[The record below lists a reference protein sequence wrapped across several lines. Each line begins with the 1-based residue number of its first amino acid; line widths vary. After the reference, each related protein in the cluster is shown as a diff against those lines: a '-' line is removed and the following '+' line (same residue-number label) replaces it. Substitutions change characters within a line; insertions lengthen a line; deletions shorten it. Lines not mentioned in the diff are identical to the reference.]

1 VEIINLCLDTNT
13 YSAFL
18 AGKAAA
24 VKRIS
29 QAVHIWIPAPVLGE
43 LRAGFAKGSKAAQNE
58 LLLQEF
64 LASQHVHVIAIDEA
78 VTRCYA
84 KIFDQL
90 RKAGTPI
97 PTNDLWIAAC
107 VMHACFPL
115 YSIDAHFEYVQGIE
129 LIGA

>member
-1 VEIINLCLDTNT
+1 MEISNLCLDTNT

-29 QAVHIWIPAPVLGE
+29 QVAHIWLSAPVLGE
-43 LRAGFAKGSKAAQNE
+43 LRAGFAKGSKAATNE

-90 RKAGTPI
+90 RKDGTPI

-107 VMHACFPL
+107 VMHIGFPL
-115 YSIDAHFEYVQGIE
+115 YSLDAHFKHVQGIE
-129 LIGA
+129 LISI

>member
-1 VEIINLCLDTNT
+1 MEISNLCLDTNT

-24 VKRIS
+24 IKRIA
-29 QAVHIWIPAPVLGE
+29 QFNHIWLPAPVLGE
-43 LRAGFAKGSKAAQNE
+43 LRAGFAKGSKTAENE

-64 LASQHVHVIAIDEA
+64 LASHHVHVIAIDEA

-90 RKAGTPI
+90 RRDGTPI
-97 PTNDLWIAAC
+97 PTNDVWIAAC
-107 VMHACFPL
+107 VMHAGFAL
-115 YSIDAHFEYVQGIE
+115 YSLDSHFKHVQGIE
-129 LIGA
+129 LISS

>member
-1 VEIINLCLDTNT
+1 MEISNLCLDTNT

-18 AGKAAA
+18 AGKAVA

-29 QAVHIWIPAPVLGE
+29 QVEHIWLPAPVLGE
-43 LRAGFAKGSKAAQNE
+43 LRAGFAKGSKAAANE

-90 RKAGTPI
+90 RKDGSPI

-107 VMHACFPL
+107 VMHVGFPV
-115 YSIDAHFEYVQGIE
+115 YSLDAHFKHVSGIE
-129 LIGA
+129 LIST

>member
-1 VEIINLCLDTNT
+1 MEISNLCLDTNT

-29 QAVHIWIPAPVLGE
+29 QAEHIWLPAPVLGE
-43 LRAGFAKGSKAAQNE
+43 LRAGFAKGSKAAANE

-64 LASQHVHVIAIDEA
+64 LTSQHVHVIAIDEA

-90 RKAGTPI
+90 RKDGSPI

-107 VMHACFPL
+107 VMHVGFPL
-115 YSIDAHFEYVQGIE
+115 YSLDAHFKSVRGID
-129 LIGA
+129 LISS

>member
-1 VEIINLCLDTNT
+1 VEVNNLCLDTNT

-24 VKRIS
+24 IKRIS
-29 QAVHIWIPAPVLGE
+29 QVQHIWLPAPVLGE
-43 LRAGFAKGSKAAQNE
+43 LRAGFAKGSKQAENE

-64 LASQHVHVIAIDEA
+64 LASRHVHVIPIDEA

-84 KIFDQL
+84 RIFDQL
-90 RKAGTPI
+90 RRAGTPI

-107 VMHACFPL
+107 VMHAGYPL
-115 YSIDAHFEYVQGIE
+115 YSHDAHFQHVEGIS
-129 LIGA
+129 LMSA

>member
-1 VEIINLCLDTNT
+1 MEISNLCLDTNT

-29 QAVHIWIPAPVLGE
+29 QADHIWLPAPVLGE
-43 LRAGFAKGSKAAQNE
+43 LRTGFAKGSKAAANE
-58 LLLQEF
+58 LLLQEI
-64 LASQHVHVIAIDEA
+64 LASQHVHLIAIDEA

-90 RKAGTPI
+90 RKDGSPI

-107 VMHACFPL
+107 VMHVGFPL
-115 YSIDAHFEYVQGIE
+115 YSLDAHFKQVQGIV
-129 LIGA
+129 LIAI

>member
-1 VEIINLCLDTNT
+1 MEISNLCLDTNT

-18 AGKAAA
+18 AGQAAA
-24 VKRIS
+24 IRRIS
-29 QAVHIWIPAPVLGE
+29 QADHIWLPAPVLGE
-43 LRAGFAKGSKAAQNE
+43 LRAGYAKGSKTAENE

-78 VTRCYA
+78 VTRFYA

-90 RKAGTPI
+90 RKDGSPI

-107 VMHACFPL
+107 VLHVGFPL
-115 YSIDAHFEYVQGIE
+115 YTLDAHFKRVQGIE
-129 LIGA
+129 LIAA

>member
-1 VEIINLCLDTNT
+1 VEISNLCLDTNT

-29 QAVHIWIPAPVLGE
+29 LAEHIWLPAPVLGE
-43 LRAGFAKGSKAAQNE
+43 LRAGFAKGSKTAQNE

-64 LASQHVHVIAIDEA
+64 LASQHVHAIAIDEE

-90 RKAGTPI
+90 RKDGTPI

-107 VMHACFPL
+107 VMHVGFPL
-115 YSIDAHFEYVQGIE
+115 YSLDMHFKSVRGIE
-129 LIGA
+129 LISV

>member
-1 VEIINLCLDTNT
+1 VEISNLCLDTNT

-24 VKRIS
+24 IKRIS
-29 QAVHIWIPAPVLGE
+29 QADHIWLPAPVLGE
-43 LRAGFAKGSKAAQNE
+43 LRAGFAKGSKAATNE

-64 LASQHVHVIAIDEA
+64 LASEHVHVIAIDDA

-84 KIFDQL
+84 KIIDHL
-90 RKAGTPI
+90 RKDGAPI

-107 VMHACFPL
+107 VMHVGFPL
-115 YSIDAHFEYVQGIE
+115 YSLDAHFKHVQGIE
-129 LIGA
+129 LIST

>member
-1 VEIINLCLDTNT
+1 MEISNLCLDTNT

-24 VKRIS
+24 IKRIS
-29 QAVHIWIPAPVLGE
+29 QAEHIWIPAPVLGE
-43 LRAGFAKGSKAAQNE
+43 LRAVFAKGSKTAENE

-64 LASQHVHVIAIDEA
+64 LASQHVHVIAIDES
-78 VTRCYA
+78 VTRFYA

-90 RKAGTPI
+90 RKDGTPI

-107 VMHACFPL
+107 VMYVSFPL
-115 YSIDAHFEYVQGIE
+115 YSLDAHFKNVQGLD
-129 LIGA
+129 LISV

>member
-1 VEIINLCLDTNT
+1 MEISNLCLDTNT

-29 QAVHIWIPAPVLGE
+29 QADHIWLPAPVLGE
-43 LRAGFAKGSKAAQNE
+43 LRAGFAKGSKAAANE

-64 LASQHVHVIAIDEA
+64 LASQHVHMIAIDEA

-90 RKAGTPI
+90 RKDGSPI

-107 VMHACFPL
+107 VMHVGFPL
-115 YSIDAHFEYVQGIE
+115 YSLDAHFKQVQEIE
-129 LIGA
+129 LIST

>member
-1 VEIINLCLDTNT
+1 VEISNLCLDTNT

-29 QAVHIWIPAPVLGE
+29 QANHIWLPAPVLGE
-43 LRAGFAKGSKAAQNE
+43 LRAGFAKGSKAAANE

-64 LASQHVHVIAIDEA
+64 LSSEHVHVIAIDEA

-90 RKAGTPI
+90 RKDGAPI

-107 VMHACFPL
+107 VMHVGFPL
-115 YSIDAHFEYVQGIE
+115 YSLDVHFKHVSGIGV
-129 LIGA
+129 ISI

>member
-1 VEIINLCLDTNT
+1 MEIGNLCLDTNT

-18 AGKAAA
+18 AGNAAA
-24 VKRIS
+24 TKRLA
-29 QAVHIWIPAPVLGE
+29 QAENVWMPAPVLGE
-43 LRAGFAKGSKAAQNE
+43 LRAGFAKGSKTATNE
-58 LLLQEF
+58 VMLQEF
-64 LASQHVHVIAIDEA
+64 LGSKHVHVMPIGEA

-107 VMHACFPL
+107 VMHSGFPL
-115 YSIDAHFEYVQGIE
+115 YSLDAHFKHVDGIE
-129 LIGA
+129 LI

>member
-1 VEIINLCLDTNT
+1 MEISNLCLDTNT

-29 QAVHIWIPAPVLGE
+29 QAEHIWLPAPVLGE
-43 LRAGFAKGSKAAQNE
+43 LRAGFAKGSKAAANE

-64 LASQHVHVIAIDEA
+64 LTSQHVHVIAIDEA
-78 VTRCYA
+78 VTRGYA

-90 RKAGTPI
+90 RRDGSPI

-107 VMHACFPL
+107 VMHVGFPL
-115 YSIDAHFEYVQGIE
+115 HSLDAHFKSVRGID
-129 LIGA
+129 LISS

>member
-1 VEIINLCLDTNT
+1 VEISNLCLDTNT

-24 VKRIS
+24 TKRIS
-29 QAVHIWIPAPVLGE
+29 QADHIWLPAPVLGE
-43 LRAGFAKGSKAAQNE
+43 LRAGFAKGSKAAANE

-90 RKAGTPI
+90 RNDGAPI

-107 VMHACFPL
+107 VMHVGFPL
-115 YSIDAHFEYVQGIE
+115 YSLDAHFKHVMGID
-129 LIGA
+129 LISS

>member
-1 VEIINLCLDTNT
+1 VEISNLCLDTNT

-24 VKRIS
+24 IKRIS
-29 QAVHIWIPAPVLGE
+29 QADHIWLPAPVLGE
-43 LRAGFAKGSKAAQNE
+43 LRAGFAKGSKAAANE

-64 LASQHVHVIAIDEA
+64 LASEHVHVIAIDEA

-90 RKAGTPI
+90 RRGGTPI

-107 VMHACFPL
+107 VMHVGVPL
-115 YSIDAHFEYVQGIE
+115 YSLDAHFKQVLGIE
-129 LIGA
+129 LVSS

>member
-1 VEIINLCLDTNT
+1 MEISNLCLDTNT

-18 AGKAAA
+18 AGKAVA

-29 QAVHIWIPAPVLGE
+29 QVEHIWLPAPVLGE
-43 LRAGFAKGSKAAQNE
+43 LRAGFAKGSKAAANE

-90 RKAGTPI
+90 RKDGSPI

-107 VMHACFPL
+107 VMHVDFPM
-115 YSIDAHFEYVQGIE
+115 YSLDAHFKHVQGIT
-129 LIGA
+129 LISA

>member
-1 VEIINLCLDTNT
+1 VEISNLCLDTNT

-18 AGKAAA
+18 AGKSTAI
-24 VKRIS
+24 KRIS
-29 QAVHIWIPAPVLGE
+29 QADHIWLPAPVLGE
-43 LRAGFAKGSKAAQNE
+43 LRAGFAKGSKTAENE

-64 LASQHVHVIAIDEA
+64 SASQHVHIIAIDEE

-90 RKAGTPI
+90 RKDGTPI

-107 VMHACFPL
+107 VMHAGFPL
-115 YSIDAHFEYVQGIE
+115 YSLDAHFKHVQGID
-129 LIGA
+129 LVST

>member
-1 VEIINLCLDTNT
+1 MEISNLCLDTNT

-29 QAVHIWIPAPVLGE
+29 QVEHIWLPAPVLGE
-43 LRAGFAKGSKAAQNE
+43 LRAGFAKGSKAAANE

-90 RKAGTPI
+90 RKDGSPI

-107 VMHACFPL
+107 VMHVGFAL
-115 YSIDAHFEYVQGIE
+115 YSLDAHFKHVQGIE
-129 LIGA
+129 LATS

>member
-1 VEIINLCLDTNT
+1 VEISNLCLDTNT

-29 QAVHIWIPAPVLGE
+29 QADHIWLPAPVLGE
-43 LRAGFAKGSKAAQNE
+43 LRAGFAKGSKTAENE

-64 LASQHVHVIAIDEA
+64 LASQHVHIIAIDEA

-90 RKAGTPI
+90 RKDGAPI

-107 VMHACFPL
+107 VMHVGFAL
-115 YSIDAHFEYVQGIE
+115 YSLDAHFKHVQGIE
-129 LIGA
+129 LTTS

>member
-1 VEIINLCLDTNT
+1 VEISNLCLDTNT

-24 VKRIS
+24 IKRIS
-29 QAVHIWIPAPVLGE
+29 QADHIWLPAPVLGE
-43 LRAGFAKGSKAAQNE
+43 LRAGFAKGSKTAENE

-64 LASQHVHVIAIDEA
+64 LASQHVHIIAIDEA

-90 RKAGTPI
+90 RKDGSPI
-97 PTNDLWIAAC
+97 PTNDLWIASC
-107 VMHACFPL
+107 VMHVGFAL
-115 YSIDAHFEYVQGIE
+115 YSLDAHFKHVQGID
-129 LIGA
+129 LVST

>member
-1 VEIINLCLDTNT
+1 MEISNLCLDTNT

-24 VKRIS
+24 AKRIS
-29 QAVHIWIPAPVLGE
+29 QADHIWLPAPVLGE
-43 LRAGFAKGSKAAQNE
+43 LRAGFAKGSKVAQNE

-64 LASQHVHVIAIDEA
+64 LTSQHVHVIAIDEA
-78 VTRCYA
+78 VTRRYA

-90 RKAGTPI
+90 RKDGTPI

-107 VMHACFPL
+107 VMHAGFPL
-115 YSIDAHFEYVQGIE
+115 YSLDAHFKYVQGIV
-129 LIGA
+129 LISV

>member
-1 VEIINLCLDTNT
+1 MEISNLCLDTNT

-18 AGKAAA
+18 AGSAAA
-24 VKRIS
+24 VKQIA
-29 QAVHIWIPAPVLGE
+29 QAENTWLPAPVLGE
-43 LRAGFAKGSKAAQNE
+43 LRAGFAKGSKAAKNE

-64 LASQHVHVIAIDEA
+64 LASKHVHVIAIDEA

-107 VMHACFPL
+107 VMHCGFPL
-115 YSIDAHFEYVQGIE
+115 YSLDAHFKHVTGIE
-129 LIGA
+129 LV